1 MERRSY
7 EYEIPKLEHGTS
19 GECQGTQPNRSGV
32 AQPQGR
38 TNSCLKTMC
47 PQASWANWIKTPQLP
62 NKQIHISNQPIVAAY
77 HIKDWN
83 KTCNTGTNGN
93 NQANQKKTCPRI
105 KCDAFQN
112 PAQKKCLLP
121 CVKGFPTKNMWH
133 NLRQKKHPLWSTHTF
148 GSSNRSFSDSVVATK
163 QPGIHG
169 QETKIG

>member
-7 EYEIPKLEHGTS
+7 EYEIPKLEPGTS
-19 GECQGTQPNRSGV
+19 GECQGTQPNGSGV

-93 NQANQKKTCPRI
+93 NQANQKKTGPRI

-112 PAQKKCLLP
+112 PAQKK
-121 CVKGFPTKNMWH
+121 MSAA
-133 NLRQKKHPLWSTHTF
+133 LRQGISYQKHVTQPSAKKTPTVVNTH
-148 GSSNRSFSDSVVATK
+148 VW
-163 QPGIHG
+163 I
-169 QETKIG
+169 